1 MKRSE
6 KILLAAGVFL
16 LAGTVLYLFIENIK
30 DEKLKSKK
38 TDKEEKPGTRMASNY
53 IPIQGLTAEILG
65 EKSKLQAMKEGLIRT
80 SLSNEEIDSLIQRL
94 TNI

>member
-16 LAGTVLYLFIENIK
+16 LAGTVLYLFIENIR
-30 DEKLKSKK
+30 DEKLKSK
-38 TDKEEKPGTRMASNY
+38 TDKEEKEATRMASNY
-53 IPIQGLTAEILG
+53 IPVHGITAEILG

-80 SLSNEEIDSLIQRL
+80 SLSNEEIDSQIQRL
-94 TNI
+94 TV